1 MFPGHWQIC
10 QLKLGGTPKFTGV
23 IQGGTGGDDPPQ
35 NFGWGDD
42 IAHIPPNKLSPQ
54 LRKITICLDNRMK
67 CNFYR
72 LLQRNEKEVIA
83 F

>member
-1 MFPGHWQIC
+1 MANLHVPLEQFC
-10 QLKLGGTPKFTGV
+10 TPTGV
-23 IQGGTGGDDPPQ
+23 IQGGTGGDDPPP

-42 IAHIPPNKLSPQ
+42 IAHIPPNKLSAQ